1 MIKIAVVSYNNE
13 APTEVLAAVF
23 GSERQTIGR
32 SEESF
37 LVLPDPTH
45 QVPRTQ
51 AIVWSDGQNHMLL
64 NQSQAN
70 PVSINGAE
78 IEAEREYP
86 LQVGDQIQIGLYVL
100 RVEATEGTLPQ
111 GVSAAAPV
119 QSTPAPP
126 SGPAANLPPEVETHP
141 EVMDN
146 ADAQALLHAF
156 LAGAGIPT
164 IAISSGLTPELMETL
179 GRLVAS
185 SIKGTMD
192 LIALRALV
200 KREVKAEVTMVVLR
214 KNNPLKFFP
223 DSQTVLI
230 SMLRKK
236 MPGFM
241 APDEALDDAFSDLHA
256 HQLGVVAGMRAAM
269 EAMLKRLHPA
279 NFAKKLPP
287 PAFLDKM
294 IASRP
299 KAALWDMYAE
309 QFSGISHEAKD
320 DFQNLFGK
328 DFLNAYENEIERYKS
343 GMKHG

>member
-1 MIKIAVVSYNNE
+1 MIKIAVVSYDNE
-13 APTEVLAAVF
+13 APTEPLAAVF
-23 GSERQTIGR
+23 GPDRQTIGR

-37 LVLPDPTH
+37 LVLPDPKH
-45 QVPRTQ
+45 QVSRAQ
-51 AIVWSDGQNHMLL
+51 AAVWSDGQNHTLINL
-64 NQSQAN
+64 SQAN
-70 PVSINGAE
+70 PVSINHQE
-78 IEAEREYP
+78 IEAEREYA

-100 RVEATEGTLPQ
+100 RVEATEGTLPAKPQ
-111 GVSAAAPV
+111 EPATPVAAIFH
-119 QSTPAPP
+119 PAEAEPHHDH
-126 SGPAANLPPEVETHP
+126 AEH
-141 EVMDN
+141 

-156 LAGAGIPT
+156 LAGAGIPSV
-164 IAISSGLTPELMETL
+164 AISSGLTPELMETL
-179 GRLVAS
+179 GKLVAS

-269 EAMLKRLHPA
+269 DAMLKRLHPH
-279 NFAKKLPP
+279 NFERKLLP
-287 PAFLDKM
+287 PAFMDKM

-299 KAALWDMYAE
+299 KARLWDMYAE
-309 QFSGISHEAKD
+309 QFSGISLEAKD
-320 DFQNLFGK
+320 DFQSLFGK

-343 GMKHG
+343 GMKNG